1 MENSTNN
8 NQEGETDMD
17 NYDFQDDFNTKF
29 KAEQQKLNHKPNVL
43 MAGYTGSG
51 KTSLA
56 LAILG
61 DMVSDDKIGNGAPK
75 TMGYD
80 KYENEHICLWDSKG
94 LELGETEEAFTDE
107 TREFVRQRQDDTNV
121 DNHIHLVWY
130 VIQGSGARVTDCD
143 INLIKKIFNPENVI
157 VVISKADITRP
168 NQLEALRAK
177 IIEAGIPAERIVATS
192 DEEAGAEGCKELM
205 ELSYRILPAAYKD
218 AFMEAQSIDM
228 EAKIMA
234 VYDKAFKAK
243 GIVTTAAVTAGGI
256 GATPIPIADAALLIP
271 VQIGMIAALAA
282 LYGLK
287 EEAIKH
293 SALPFVGK
301 VAGMFAVTSILK
313 FIPGLGSAVSATVAT
328 VLTGAMGLYTSN
340 SFEAMAIAK
349 IKGEPI
355 PEMPFDI
362 NKFNE
367 FYKTYK
373 QGINKE

>member
-61 DMVSDDKIGNGAPK
+61 DIVSDDKIGNGAPK

-94 LELGETEEAFTDE
+94 LELGETEEEFTDE
-107 TREFVRQRQDDTNV
+107 TRKFVRQRQDDTNV

-143 INLIKKIFNPENVI
+143 INLINNIFNPKNVI

-168 NQLEALRAK
+168 NQFEALRAK
-177 IIEAGIPAERIVATS
+177 IVESGIPAERIIAAS
-192 DEEAGAEGCKELM
+192 DVEAGAQGCKELM
-205 ELSYRILPAAYKD
+205 ELSYKILPEAYKD

-228 EAKIMA
+228 EAKIKVA
-234 VYDKAFKAK
+234 YGKALKAK
-243 GIVTTAAVTAGGI
+243 AIVTAATAAAGGI
-256 GATPIPIADAALLIP
+256 GATPIPIADAALLVP
-271 VQIGMIAALAA
+271 VQIGMIASLAA

-293 SALPFVGK
+293 AALPLVGK
-301 VAGMFAVTSILK
+301 MAGMFAVTSILK
-313 FIPGLGSAVSATVAT
+313 FIPGLGSVVSATVAIT
-328 VLTGAMGLYTSN
+328 LTGAMGLYTSK

-355 PEMPFDI
+355 PEMVFDI

-373 QGINKE
+373 QASGK

>member
-61 DMVSDDKIGNGAPK
+61 DIVSDDKIGNGAPK

-94 LELGETEEAFTDE
+94 LELGETEEEFTDE
-107 TREFVRQRQDDTNV
+107 TRKFVRQRQDDTNV

-143 INLIKKIFNPENVI
+143 INLINNIFNPKNVI

-168 NQLEALRAK
+168 NQFEALRAK
-177 IIEAGIPAERIVATS
+177 IVESGISAERIIAAS
-192 DEEAGAEGCKELM
+192 DVEAGAQGCKELM
-205 ELSYRILPAAYKD
+205 ELSYKILPEAYKD

-228 EAKIMA
+228 EAKIKVA
-234 VYDKAFKAK
+234 YGKALKAK
-243 GIVTTAAVTAGGI
+243 AIVTAATAAAGGI
-256 GATPIPIADAALLIP
+256 GATPIPIADAALLVP
-271 VQIGMIAALAA
+271 VQIGMIASLAA

-293 SALPFVGK
+293 AALPLVGK
-301 VAGMFAVTSILK
+301 MAGMFAVTSILK
-313 FIPGLGSAVSATVAT
+313 FIPGLGSVVSATVAIT
-328 VLTGAMGLYTSN
+328 LTGAMGLYTSK

-355 PEMPFDI
+355 PEMVFDI

-373 QGINKE
+373 QASGK